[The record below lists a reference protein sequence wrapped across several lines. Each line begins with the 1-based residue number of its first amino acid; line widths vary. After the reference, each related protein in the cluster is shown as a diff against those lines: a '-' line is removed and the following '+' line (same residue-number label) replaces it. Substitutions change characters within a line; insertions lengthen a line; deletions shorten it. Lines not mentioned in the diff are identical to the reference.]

1 MKNPL
6 TPQRILTSDGRHTP
20 RAAHATPQQA
30 ANAVVLCERVNA
42 LLTELGIDTVTVNDG
57 FRDASVTYGAAHSAH
72 KEGQAVDLKDVGR
85 VLSSRIGKALLLK
98 YGLRREDNDYTAGRD
113 GQNGWCHL
121 DTREPHGTIFKP

>member
-6 TPQRILTSDGRHTP
+6 TPQRILTSDGRHTA
-20 RAAHATPQQA
+20 RATHATPQQV

-57 FRDASVTYGAAHSAH
+57 FRDESVTYGAAHSAH
-72 KEGQAVDLKDVGR
+72 KEGRAVDLKDVGR

-98 YGLRREDNDYTAGRD
+98 YGLRREDNDYATS
-113 GQNGWCHL
+113 WCHL